1 MKLAPA
7 GMAAAVLATSIGG
20 GWKSVNSVSLFV
32 VAAVAAQLFVG
43 VVVYLPRLL
52 IFRIPVWKCF
62 VCTRQA
68 LGIALATRSSA
79 AALPEALE
87 GMDRFGLRR
96 ELLGLVMPLG

>member
-1 MKLAPA
+1 
-7 GMAAAVLATSIGG
+7 MAAAVLATAIGG
-20 GWKSVNSVSLFV
+20 GWNSVNSLSLFV

-52 IFRIPVWKCF
+52 IFRIPVWKFF
-62 VCTRQA
+62 VYTRQA
-68 LGIALATRSSA
+68 LDIALATRSSA